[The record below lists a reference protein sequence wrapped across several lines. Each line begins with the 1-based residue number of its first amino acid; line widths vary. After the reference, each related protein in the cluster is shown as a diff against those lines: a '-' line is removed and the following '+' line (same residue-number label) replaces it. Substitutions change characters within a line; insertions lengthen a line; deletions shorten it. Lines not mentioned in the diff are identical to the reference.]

1 MSSTERRIPANS
13 VDRTAFRD
21 MCRKFAEREI
31 RPRWQQADIEA
42 RFPREFFVS
51 AAKAGLIG
59 LHIPESLGGA
69 DLGVTEEAISIEEQA
84 KANPN
89 LAIVALIQGV
99 AGSLLA
105 EHGHELHHAMVRENA
120 AGERLLALA
129 VTEPEAGSDVQN
141 LKTTARRDGDDWVLD
156 GIKSFITLGGDCDTM
171 LVLARTDPAQG
182 RHGMHFFAVDRRTPG
197 VETSQIKTYANRPVP
212 TYRVMFNDA
221 RVPEARRLTAGFGA
235 IMAGF
240 NRERVMVAARWL
252 GHMQSALA
260 WALDYAKVRQQFGKP
275 IGANQS
281 IAFMLAQGHV
291 DVEASRLYT
300 YHAAQR
306 WDSGAPVKDIILDVS
321 SAKLF
326 VTQAVYRV
334 TQNALHIGGG
344 WGITEELPA
353 MRMALDALVAPV
365 TVGSYEIQLRVIAK
379 QLGLPCD

>member
-1 MSSTERRIPANS
+1 MSQTERRVPPNT
-13 VDRTAFRD
+13 VDREAFRD
-21 MCRKFAEREI
+21 MCRKFAEREVK
-31 RPRWQQADIEA
+31 PRWQQADKEA
-42 RFPREFFVS
+42 RFPREFYVA

-59 LHIPESLGGA
+59 VHAPESLGGA
-69 DLGVTEEAISIEEQA
+69 DLGVTEEAIAIEEMA

-89 LAIVALIQGV
+89 LAVAPLIQGV
-99 AGSLLA
+99 AGLLLS
-105 EHGHELHHAMVRENA
+105 EHGNAGHHTIARANN
-120 AGERLLALA
+120 AGECLLALA
-129 VTEPEAGSDVQN
+129 VTEPEAGSDVQGI
-141 LKTTARRDGDDWVLD
+141 KTTARREGGDWLLD
-156 GIKSFITLGGDCDTM
+156 GLKSFITLGGDCDVM
-171 LVLARTDPAQG
+171 LVLARTDPGQG
-182 RHGMHFFAVDRRTPG
+182 RHGMHFFAVDRNTPG
-197 VETSQIKTYANRPVP
+197 VEASQIKTYANRPVP

-221 RVPEARRLTAGFGA
+221 RVPESRRLEAGFGA

-252 GHMQSALA
+252 GHMQTALA
-260 WALDYAKVRQQFGKP
+260 WALDYAKVRRQFGKP

-281 IAFMLAQGHV
+281 IAFQLAQGHV

-306 WDSGAPVKDIILDVS
+306 WDSGAPIKDIILDVS

-334 TQNALHIGGG
+334 TQTALHVGGG

>member
-1 MSSTERRIPANS
+1 MSPPERRVPANS
-13 VDRTAFRD
+13 VEREAFRD

-31 RPRWQQADIEA
+31 RPRWQQADREA
-42 RFPREFFVS
+42 KFPREFYV
-51 AAKAGLIG
+51 ALAKAGLVG

-69 DLGVTEEAISIEEQA
+69 DLGVTEEAIAIEEQA

-105 EHGHELHHAMVRENA
+105 EHGNEGHHAMVRENI

-171 LVLARTDPAQG
+171 AVLARTDPSKG
-182 RHGMHFFAVDRRTPG
+182 RHGMHFFAVDRNTPG

-212 TYRVMFNDA
+212 TYRVMLNNA
-221 RVPEARRLTAGFGA
+221 RVGESRRLKAGFGA
-235 IMAGF
+235 IMEGF

-252 GHMQSALA
+252 GHMQTALA
-260 WALDYAKVRQQFGKP
+260 WAMDYAKVRQQFGKP

-281 IAFMLAQGHV
+281 IAFKLAQGHV
-291 DVEASRLYT
+291 DVEASRHLT
-300 YHAAQR
+300 YHAAAR

-334 TQNALHIGGG
+334 TQDALHIGGG